1 MKRTALLMCAC
12 LLALPAIALAQEQ
25 DGMIELT
32 PWWDRPIVRD
42 LGLSQQQM
50 KEVRMILRD
59 SRDRLIQLRAAVN
72 SADGALVDAMGEERI
87 DADKA
92 QASIDQV
99 ISARAELLRAV
110 SHMSLKLR
118 QVLTYSQWQEL
129 RKRSAKRVTAP
140 AAKRQRNALGSPR

>member
-1 MKRTALLMCAC
+1 MKRTALLMCAL
-12 LLALPAIALAQEQ
+12 LLALPAIAPAQAQ

-32 PWWDRPIVRD
+32 PWWDRPVVRD

-50 KEVRMILRD
+50 RQVRMILRD

-72 SADGALVDAMGEERI
+72 SADGALADAMGEEKI
-87 DADKA
+87 ELSKA
-92 QASIDQV
+92 QESIDQV

-110 SHMSLKLR
+110 SQMSLKLR

-129 RKRSAKRVTAP
+129 RRRNAKRVKAP
-140 AAKRQRNALGSPR
+140 AAKRQRNGAGNLR